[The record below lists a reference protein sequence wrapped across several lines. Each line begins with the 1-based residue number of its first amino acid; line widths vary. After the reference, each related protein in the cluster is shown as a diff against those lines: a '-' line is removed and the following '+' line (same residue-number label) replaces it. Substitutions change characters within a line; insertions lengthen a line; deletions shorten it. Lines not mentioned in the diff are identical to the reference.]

1 MGIDGSDGH
10 DQPVRDLG
18 VGHPVGNQHGDVDLA
33 VGEAVGRG
41 GSFADDFE
49 LTRSRALGSEVVLD
63 FEPRSESG
71 FVLSALYDGPVLFAT
86 C

>member
-1 MGIDGSDGH
+1 
-10 DQPVRDLG
+10 
-18 VGHPVGNQHGDVDLA
+18 
-33 VGEAVGRG
+33 VGRG

-49 LTRSRALGSEVVLD
+49 LTESRAVDATVRLTL
-63 FEPRSESG
+63 EPRQSTG